1 MGARSASVAER
12 GKVRAAGGGEG
23 SVREHKGKP
32 AVYVP
37 DRKSWRAWLERNG
50 KTSMGVWLVF
60 YKKASGKSRVSYD
73 EAVEEALCFGWI
85 DAVVNAVDDECFVQW
100 FAPRKPK
107 GTWSALNKK
116 RVAELTAKGL
126 MRPEGQVHIDAAQAD
141 GRWEGLDAHERL
153 EVPDDLAAALKREKA
168 RATWDG
174 FSPSSRKGILT
185 WIGMAK
191 KADTRA
197 ARVEKTASMAA
208 RGLRAQ
214 FDKE

>member
-1 MGARSASVAER
+1 MAER
-12 GKVRAAGGGEG
+12 GKARAAGVGEG
-23 SVREHKGKP
+23 PISEHKGKP

-37 DRKSWRAWLERNG
+37 DRASWRRWLTKNG
-50 KTSMGVWLVF
+50 QTSRGIWLVY
-60 YKKASGKSRVSYD
+60 YKKSSGKPRVSYD

-126 MRPEGQVHIDAAQAD
+126 MRPEGQAHIDAAKSD

-191 KADTRA
+191 RAETRSK
-197 ARVEKTASMAA
+197 RVEQTARMAA
-208 RGLRAQ
+208 KGLRAQ
-214 FDKE
+214 FDRE